1 MLCVVV
7 GAETVA
13 VLHTC
18 LYVHDL
24 SLSLTSIG
32 YVLDAHT
39 KSLTFKLFV
48 GTCFQ
53 PRQMK
58 EPGTHERP
66 PSHFLPFAASDSA
79 NSFLFLTLT
88 LLVRCD
94 DKWWICSWRL

>member
-1 MLCVVV
+1 MLSAVV

-24 SLSLTSIG
+24 SLKPSSIG

-39 KSLTFKLFV
+39 KSLTFKLFA

-58 EPGTHERP
+58 WPGTHERP
-66 PSHFLPFAASDSA
+66 PSHLRPFAASDSA
-79 NSFLFLTLT
+79 NSYEF
-88 LLVRCD
+88 
-94 DKWWICSWRL
+94 